1 MHDLANRRLGTP
13 IVMTLGCL
21 LTLSCLLPVRGQPA
35 AEKAPRPNVVL
46 VMTDDQGYFD
56 LGCHGNPILQ
66 TPHLDRLYTQSV
78 RLTDFHVCPLC
89 SPTRAA
95 LITGRYASRTG
106 VWATTVGRSL
116 PRAEE
121 VTVADCFA
129 AGGYQTGVFGKW
141 HLGDNYP
148 FRPQDRGFREVLVH
162 GGGGV
167 GQTPDGWGNDYFDD
181 TYDHNGRG
189 EKFSGYCTDVWFDAA
204 LAFIRTNRERPF
216 FVYLPTNAPHGPLLV
231 AEKYSKP
238 YLDRGVPASR
248 AKFYGMVAN
257 IDENMGRLMD
267 RLDELGLAENTI
279 LIFMTDNGTA
289 AGNRGPMRGAKGS
302 PYEGGHR
309 VPCFIRWPARLE
321 GGRDVDRLTAHF
333 DLLPTLLDLCGLEK
347 PEGVALDGTSLAPL
361 LTGRGDL
368 AERTLVVHIQQ
379 REDPIRWK
387 SCAVMTERWRLVNG
401 KELFDV
407 EVDPEQKRDVAAA
420 NPEVVARLTG
430 AYEAWW
436 DDVFA
441 RVDEYSHIV
450 IGSEAE
456 NPARLTGFDW
466 CGTGFRIPWN
476 QSHVRSAK
484 FYATGHW
491 KVDVARDGSYEFRL
505 RRWPVEEDRPIE
517 AATARLQI
525 GPIDQTKP
533 IPQGAAEVTFQVELP
548 AGKTKLET
556 RFTEATGKTRGA
568 TFVYVKRLP

>member
-1 MHDLANRRLGTP
+1 MNCAANRRTGTP
-13 IVMTLGCL
+13 LAIALGCL
-21 LTLSCLLPVRGQPA
+21 LTLTWLSPALGQPP
-35 AEKAPRPNVVL
+35 AENAPRPNVVL
-46 VMTDDQGYFD
+46 VITDDQGYFD
-56 LGCHGNPILQ
+56 LGCHGNPTLK

-95 LITGRYASRTG
+95 LMTGRYASRTG

-121 VTVADCFA
+121 VTVADCFT

-141 HLGDNYP
+141 HLGDNFP
-148 FRPQDRGFREVLVH
+148 FRPQDRGFGEVLIH

-181 TYDHNGRG
+181 TYYHNGRP
-189 EKFSGYCTDVWFDAA
+189 EKFTGYCTDVWFDAA

-238 YLDRGVPASR
+238 YLDQGVPASR

-309 VPCFIRWPARLE
+309 VPCFIRWPAGLE

-333 DLLPTLLDLCGLEK
+333 DLLPTLLDLCGLKK
-347 PEGVALDGTSLAPL
+347 PEGVTLDGTSLAPL

-368 AERTLVVHIQQ
+368 AERTLVVQTQQ
-379 REDPIRWK
+379 REDPLKWK

-407 EVDPEQKRDVAAA
+407 QADPEQKRDLAAA
-420 NPEVVARLTG
+420 NPEIVARLTG

-476 QSHVRSAK
+476 QSHVRSAG

-491 KVDVARDGSYEFRL
+491 KVDVARAGSYEFRL
-505 RRWPVEEDRPIE
+505 RRWPEEEDRPIE

-525 GPIDQTKP
+525 GPIDQTQS
-533 IPQGAAEVTFQVELP
+533 IPEGAAEVTFQVELP
-548 AGKTKLET
+548 AGKTRLET
-556 RFTEATGKTRGA
+556 WFIEQGGKTRGA